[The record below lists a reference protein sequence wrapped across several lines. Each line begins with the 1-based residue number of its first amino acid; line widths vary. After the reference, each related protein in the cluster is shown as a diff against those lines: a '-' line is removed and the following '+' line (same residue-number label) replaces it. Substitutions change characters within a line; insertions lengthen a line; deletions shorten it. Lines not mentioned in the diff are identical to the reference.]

1 MASRTR
7 IIGLVDCDSFFA
19 SCEKVFRPDWRDRP
33 VVVLS
38 NNDGCVVARSP
49 EAKALQIPM
58 GEPYFKLRAFAR
70 ARGVVTRSANYALYG
85 DMSRRVIETLSTF
98 ADEIDVYSIDEAFF
112 DLTPY
117 FCDSTGR
124 YPGENEE
131 ALELGELPRGTR
143 EAVEPVAEQ
152 IAATIRKWTGV
163 PVSIGLGPTRTLAK
177 AASRVAKDEYPRRRR
192 KCAALFD
199 LAERE
204 AALANLPVEKIW
216 GVGRR
221 LAPNFQKCGLRTAL
235 DLARVDPNTIR
246 RFYSINQE
254 RTVRELRGE
263 LIFDA
268 VSRPEPQQSMQISRS
283 FGETVASLDV
293 LEKPVATFA
302 SKLAAK
308 LRARKLV
315 ASALYVY
322 VATDRFNEKAP
333 QRSGGNAVAL
343 PRPTNATPEILSRAL
358 QVLRAIYEPGFR
370 YKKAGV
376 VALETLP
383 ESAAQARRYLFE
395 LDPTRSEETRE
406 RDRNVSATLDR
417 VNSKFGAGSI
427 FFASEGVE
435 RAWRPNSN
443 FVSPQYT
450 TDWEALPRAS

>member
-1 MASRTR
+1 MQTRTR

-38 NNDGCVVARSP
+38 NNDGCVVARSS

-58 GEPYFKLRAFAR
+58 GEPYFKLRDFAR
-70 ARGVVTRSANYALYG
+70 ARGVVVRSANYALYG
-85 DMSRRVIETLSTF
+85 DMSARVVETLATF
-98 ADEIDVYSIDEAFF
+98 TDEIDVYSIDEAFF
-112 DLTPY
+112 DLTHF

-124 YPGENEE
+124 YPHEEEE
-131 ALELGELPRGTR
+131 ALELGELPRAVR
-143 EAVEPVAEQ
+143 EAAEPLAEK

-177 AASRVAKDEYPRRRR
+177 AASRIAKDDYARRGR

-199 LAERE
+199 RAERE
-204 AALANLPVEKIW
+204 AALASLPVEKIW

-221 LAPNFQKCGLRTAL
+221 LAPRFQNSGLRTAL
-235 DLARVDPNTIR
+235 DFARVDPTTMR
-246 RFYSINQE
+246 RFHSINQE

-283 FGETVASLDV
+283 FGETVSSLDE

-308 LRARKLV
+308 LRARRLV

-322 VATDRFNEKAP
+322 VATDRFNAKAP
-333 QRSGGNAVAL
+333 QRNGGSAITL
-343 PRPTNATPEILSRAL
+343 SRPTNSTPEILARSL

-383 ESAAQARRYLFE
+383 EEAAQARRYLFE
-395 LDPTRSEETRE
+395 LDPTQNEETRE
-406 RDRNVSATLDR
+406 RDRNVSLTLDR

-435 RAWRPNSN
+435 RAWRPFSN

-450 TDWEALPRAS
+450 TDWDALPRAS